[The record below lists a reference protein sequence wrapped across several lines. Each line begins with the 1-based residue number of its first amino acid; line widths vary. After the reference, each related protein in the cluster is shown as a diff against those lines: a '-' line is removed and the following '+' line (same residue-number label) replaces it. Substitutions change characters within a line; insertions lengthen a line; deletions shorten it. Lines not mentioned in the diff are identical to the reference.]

1 MRLLVGED
9 ECYNP
14 CMFSNRTVQRFRRVQ
29 RLLDELDPQKQPQ
42 VRLVVGSPAPQG
54 DIIVFPGS
62 FNPPTTAHLA
72 MLRQARQFGRLHGGM
87 LVYAAMSKRT
97 IDKET
102 VERPLLVDRILL
114 LETVLHNHA
123 PHIGILLFNRG
134 LYVEQAEAIRSQ
146 YPDVRKLYFL
156 LGFDKI
162 VQIFDARYYE
172 NRDKALRELFALADI
187 LVAPRAGVG
196 HAELSALLA
205 QPENAPFA
213 AHVHALP
220 LNASY
225 RDVSSSRVRQSLAA
239 HEQDMPPEVRRF
251 VRETQAYAPP
261 VRLADGSI
269 VDVYGER
276 AEAIRNIT
284 HANDGRSACSGRSAR
299 YRPQ

>member
-1 MRLLVGED
+1 
-9 ECYNP
+9 
-14 CMFSNRTVQRFRRVQ
+14 MFSHRTVQRLRRIQ
-29 RLLDELDPQKQPQ
+29 RLLNQLDPQEEPQ
-42 VRLVVGSPAPQG
+42 VRLVPGSPAPQG

-62 FNPPTTAHLA
+62 FNPPTSAHLA
-72 MLRQARQFGRLHGGM
+72 LLKQARQFGRLHGGM
-87 LVYAAMSKRT
+87 RVYAAMSKRT
-97 IDKET
+97 TDKET

-114 LETVLHNHA
+114 LDMVIHRHLRHT
-123 PHIGILLFNRG
+123 GILLFNRG
-134 LYVEQAEAIRSQ
+134 LYVEQAEAVRSTFHK
-146 YPDVRKLYFL
+146 VKRLYFL

-187 LVAPRAGVG
+187 LVAPRAGAG
-196 HAELSALLA
+196 PAELSTLLA

-213 AHVHALP
+213 AHVHPLP
-220 LNASY
+220 LSASY

-251 VRETQAYAPP
+251 VRETQAYASP

-276 AEAIRNIT
+276 AKAIESIILA
-284 HANDGRSACSGRSAR
+284 HDGRSACSGRSAR
-299 YRPQ
+299 YRPR

>member
-1 MRLLVGED
+1 MQLLVGED
-9 ECYNP
+9 ECYNQ
-14 CMFSNRTVQRFRRVQ
+14 CMFSDRVIQ
-29 RLLDELDPQKQPQ
+29 RLRQTQSLLDRLDPQAEPQ
-42 VRLVVGSPAPQG
+42 VYAVPGSPAPHE

-72 MLRQARQFGRLHGGM
+72 LLKQARQFGRLHGGM
-87 LVYAAMSKRT
+87 RVYAAMSKRT
-97 IDKET
+97 TDKET

-114 LETVLHNHA
+114 LDSVLHH
-123 PHIGILLFNRG
+123 HLRHTGILFFNRG
-134 LYVEQAEAIRSQ
+134 LYVEQAEAVRSTFHK
-146 YPDVRKLYFL
+146 VKRLYFL

-187 LVAPRAGVG
+187 LVAPRAGAG
-196 HAELSALLA
+196 PAELSALLA

-220 LNASY
+220 LDASY

-239 HEQDMPPEVRRF
+239 HEQDMPPEVRSF
-251 VRETQAYAPP
+251 VRDTQAYAPP